1 MSIMFK
7 ISSSLRDV
15 FTLELRRQAFH
26 LLAGLS
32 AAILLWNN
40 LFSPR
45 IFFIVLV
52 IGLGISL
59 YSRNHD
65 IPIVHIFLDYFD
77 RPEDRKKLPGT
88 GALYILSGILLTVYF
103 YPKGIATA
111 SIVILAIGDSFN
123 HFIGRFFGKIKTPLN
138 PVKNIEGSI
147 IAAIVCTLALLP
159 WLSWWKTLIASTIAL
174 TAELLEWEILRFK
187 INDNIVIPI
196 VAGAVFVVMK
206 VYIG

>member
-1 MSIMFK
+1 MIPEQLK
-7 ISSSLRDV
+7 PY
-15 FTLELRRQAFH
+15 FTLELRRQTFH
-26 LLAGLS
+26 LFAGLI
-32 AAILLWNN
+32 AAILVWNN

-52 IGLGISL
+52 LGLGISL

-65 IPIVHIFLDYFD
+65 IPIVHTFLDYFD

-123 HFIGRFFGKIKTPLN
+123 HFIGRFWGRLKTPLN
-138 PVKNIEGSI
+138 PVKNIEGGI
-147 IAAIVCTLALLP
+147 IAAIVCTFALLP
-159 WLSWWKTLIASTIAL
+159 WIPWWKTLIASTIAL

-187 INDNIVIPI
+187 INDNLVIPI
-196 VAGAVFVVMK
+196 VAGAVFVVMR